1 MYIFAQDSGAY
12 VASEHRFPYCTR
24 PPPHRRASR
33 HIHTHTICAS
43 HTRQP
48 HRPPLLSVPRA
59 APTPLTHT
67 GSASQHIHTH
77 NLLFPH
83 DSPAPPTA
91 QCAES
96 RTVVARIALYHSI
109 GCDPRTREAPAGR
122 LARPQG
128 RVIRRAA
135 SHIQSTEV
143 RAGFQNLV
151 HIRLRGRILV
161 SVDLLEEI
169 ARDGIERLQ
178 GAAKHAKRMS
188 MYRICRAPSTAVV
201 SS

>member
-1 MYIFAQDSGAY
+1 MQSSLGTPLGNTLGQTLGK
-12 VASEHRFPYCTR
+12 SLRFPRDSPT
-24 PPPHRRASR
+24 
-33 HIHTHTICAS
+33 
-43 HTRQP
+43 
-48 HRPPLLSVPRA
+48 
-59 APTPLTHT
+59 APTAQCTESRAHT
-67 GSASQHIHTH
+67 CLRHPSQHIHTH